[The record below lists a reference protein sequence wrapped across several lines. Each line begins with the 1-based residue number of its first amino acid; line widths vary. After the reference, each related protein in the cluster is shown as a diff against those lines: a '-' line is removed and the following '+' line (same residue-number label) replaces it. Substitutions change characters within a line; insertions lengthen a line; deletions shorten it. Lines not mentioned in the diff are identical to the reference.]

1 MAGRRRLL
9 KGQLRQWLRLLQW
22 GCDHRYLVHGASDYA
37 GHGPGVDT
45 ILSTREGRP
54 GYEIVEKAN
63 IVDWWG
69 PEVAP
74 TKKRED
80 YFLFSQ

>member
-1 MAGRRRLL
+1 MTLFPQISCHG
-9 KGQLRQWLRLLQW
+9 
-22 GCDHRYLVHGASDYA
+22 LVHGASDYV

-69 PEVAP
+69 L
-74 TKKRED
+74 K
-80 YFLFSQ
+80 